1 GYPADKFEPMRWN
14 ILSDKGISAKEMLH
28 FGFGHGP
35 RFCPGR
41 SLGLLEVA
49 LVVAATVKIFKF
61 SALNDKTEPKAGI
74 STKPADQVM
83 VNVQLREAFEKPVI
97 DPK

>member
-1 GYPADKFEPMRWN
+1 
-14 ILSDKGISAKEMLH
+14 MLH

-49 LVVAATVKIFKF
+49 LVVAAVVKIFKF
-61 SALNDKTEPKAGI
+61 TALNERTEPKAGI

-83 VNVQLREAFEKPVI
+83 VQVQLREPFEHPVME
-97 DPK
+97 